1 MNLVISRGFLYCCLF
16 IYLFL
21 LYCCFVKIVTHFY
34 SQGTFESS
42 EASLLASS
50 LNEFLIIFYNVN
62 RCTKNERN
70 DVFVQI
76 VSQSGLIVS
85 SWIWT
90 CSGVDKA

>member
-1 MNLVISRGFLYCCLF
+1 MNLVTSRGFLYCCLF

-50 LNEFLIIFYNVN
+50 LNELLTIFY
-62 RCTKNERN
+62 N
-70 DVFVQI
+70 DVFVQN

-85 SWIWT
+85 SWI
-90 CSGVDKA
+90 